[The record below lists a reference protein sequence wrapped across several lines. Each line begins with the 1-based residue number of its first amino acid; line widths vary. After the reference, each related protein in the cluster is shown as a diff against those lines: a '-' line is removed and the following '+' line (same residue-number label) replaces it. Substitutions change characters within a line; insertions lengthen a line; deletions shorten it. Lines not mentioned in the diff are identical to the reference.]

1 MKIISKS
8 YLEEQK
14 TLHLNPNYGVASLHF
29 APIIAEIMKKNKL
42 NSLSDYGA
50 GKLRLLEGLKK
61 QEMGNFQYFPFDPA
75 FPEYGEPKRA
85 EMVCCIDV
93 LEHVEPEYIE
103 PTIENLAKITGK
115 VGFFSIHIGPA
126 GKTLS
131 DGRNA
136 HLTQEPTSWWLPKL
150 CRKFNIIQ
158 LKHHKLH
165 GSGFWVVV
173 APIQTN
179 QTKKQ
184 SYSQKY

>member
-8 YLEEQK
+8 YQDEQK
-14 TLHLNPNYGVASLHF
+14 ALHKNPNYGVASLSF
-29 APIIAEIMKKNKL
+29 APLVAEIMKKNNL
-42 NSLSDYGA
+42 SSLSDYGA

-61 QEMGNFQYFPFDPA
+61 QELGNFNYLPFDPA

-93 LEHVEPEYIE
+93 LEHVEPEYIA
-103 PTIENLAKITGK
+103 PTLKILSQLTAK
-115 VGFFSIHIGPA
+115 VGFFSIHIGAA

-136 HLTQEPTSWWLPKL
+136 HLTQQPTSWWLPKL
-150 CRKFNIIQ
+150 CRHFDIIQ

-165 GSGFWVVV
+165 GSGFWVIV
-173 APIQTN
+173 AP
-179 QTKKQ
+179 KKIEKPQ
-184 SYSQKY
+184 